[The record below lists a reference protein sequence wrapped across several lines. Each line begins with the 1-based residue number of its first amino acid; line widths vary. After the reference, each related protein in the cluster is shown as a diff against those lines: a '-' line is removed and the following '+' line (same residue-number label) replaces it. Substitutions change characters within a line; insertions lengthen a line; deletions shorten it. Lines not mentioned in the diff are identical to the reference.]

1 MFQIRFHSWLK
12 IEFIFANRFHIAP
25 TQLLPLEFYEI
36 EYLLKELEDYNAEE
50 EKRYKKE
57 EIEAKRQAQSK
68 TPKMDKPD
76 YGGFKVPKISIPN
89 IPKPK
94 F

>member
-1 MFQIRFHSWLK
+1 M
-12 IEFIFANRFHIAP
+12 
-25 TQLLPLEFYEI
+25 EFYEI
-36 EYLLKELEDYNAEE
+36 EYILEELDDFNKEE

-57 EIEAKRQAQSK
+57 EQEMKKAQSQKPK
-68 TPKMDKPD
+68 TD
-76 YGGFKVPKISIPN
+76 YGGFKVPKMSLPN

>member
-1 MFQIRFHSWLK
+1 MQID
-12 IEFIFANRFHIAP
+12 
-25 TQLLPLEFYEI
+25 FYEI
-36 EYLLKELEDYNAEE
+36 EYLLQELEELNKEE

-57 EIEAKRQAQSK
+57 EQEYKKAQSQIK
-68 TPKMDKPD
+68 TPKTNKPD

-89 IPKPK
+89 IPKPR

>member
-1 MFQIRFHSWLK
+1 MQMD
-12 IEFIFANRFHIAP
+12 
-25 TQLLPLEFYEI
+25 FYEI
-36 EYLLKELEDYNAEE
+36 EYILQELEDHDKEE

-57 EIEAKRQAQSK
+57 EQEIKKTQAQNKPGK
-68 TPKMDKPD
+68 TD
-76 YGGFKVPKISIPN
+76 YGGFKVPKVSLPT

>member
-1 MFQIRFHSWLK
+1 M
-12 IEFIFANRFHIAP
+12 
-25 TQLLPLEFYEI
+25 EFYEI
-36 EYLLKELEDYNAEE
+36 EYILQELEEHDKEE

-57 EIEAKRQAQSK
+57 EQQMKKAQ
-68 TPKMDKPD
+68 TPKPGKTD
-76 YGGFKVPKISIPN
+76 YGGFKVPKMSLPS